1 VLFEISRTPLYASV
15 VRGRLLPLECAII
28 MLRRT
33 PQGGGNTG
41 SATSLDS
48 GDAGEK
54 GGKIRRQER
63 SQLLNGLVF
72 LGIMSVVFLVAIV
85 KSRHNRNSPFSNR
98 LRSSGDRRL
107 PREVSEGGGNAGQ
120 QQLEIMPPDNNQ
132 LFLPP
137 HSIYKLSIPDA
148 TDQLISLEKFAGL
161 VTLVV
166 NVACL

>member
-1 VLFEISRTPLYASV
+1 
-15 VRGRLLPLECAII
+15 

-33 PQGGGNTG
+33 PQGVGSTG
-41 SATSLDS
+41 SSTSLDS
-48 GDAGEK
+48 SDASEK
-54 GGKIRRQER
+54 DGKIRRQER

-85 KSRHNRNSPFSNR
+85 KSRHNQNSPLSNR
-98 LRSSGDRRL
+98 LRSTGARRH
-107 PREVSEGGGNAGQ
+107 PHEVLDGAAA
-120 QQLEIMPPDNNQ
+120 QQLEIVPPHNNQ

-148 TDQLISLEKFAGL
+148 NDQLVLLEKFAGL

>member
-1 VLFEISRTPLYASV
+1 
-15 VRGRLLPLECAII
+15 

-33 PQGGGNTG
+33 PQGGGSTG
-41 SATSLDS
+41 STSSLDS

-98 LRSSGDRRL
+98 LRSSSGDRRL
-107 PREVSEGGGNAGQ
+107 PRGEVSEGGTAAH
-120 QQLEIMPPDNNQ
+120 QLEIVPPDHNQ
-132 LFLPP
+132 MFLPP
-137 HSIYKLSIPDA
+137 HSIYKLSIADA